1 MSLERLVRDREGLQK
16 GAVDS
21 EQAEP
26 LSYL

>member
-1 MSLERLVRDREGLQK
+1 VSLGQLVRDREGLQK